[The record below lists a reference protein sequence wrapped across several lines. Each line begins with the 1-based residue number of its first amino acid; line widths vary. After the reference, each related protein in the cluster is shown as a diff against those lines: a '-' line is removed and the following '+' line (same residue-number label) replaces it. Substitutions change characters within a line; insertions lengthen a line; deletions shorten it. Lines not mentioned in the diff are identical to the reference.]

1 MASVYRH
8 LTHDDRIIDGS
19 VGNLKHPRTVT
30 RRVDRAY
37 ADSTSTMGRHSITA
51 PKATGNSSTPGPGML
66 QSIS

>member
-19 VGNLKHPRTVT
+19 VGNLKHPRAVT
-30 RRVDRAY
+30 RRVERTRA
-37 ADSTSTMGRHSITA
+37 APTSTTSRQSITA

-66 QSIS
+66 QSTF